1 MGCTSSSYPGAKTN
15 PTNSNSHVT
24 VTKFDNQEQMANN
37 PQMAQM
43 LAQMQVTM
51 QDPNIQN
58 QQQAVSQKMMQNP
71 QSAQMMKQQ
80 MLQMLQNAK
89 TNASDNQKNGAGSTA
104 AAVPMVNFSTT
115 TTTTTKK
122 TPFGK
127 TTKTEESPSATK
139 YSTATSTGQ
148 GEGRT
153 TMDGGEA
160 AVPAVAGGGMTE
172 PSLFDQIKKGL

>member
-15 PTNSNSHVT
+15 ATNSNSRVT

-58 QQQAVSQKMMQNP
+58 QQQAVLQKMMQNP

-80 MLQMLQNAK
+80 MQMVQNAM
-89 TNASDNQKNGAGSTA
+89 TNVSDNQNNGAGSTA

-139 YSTATSTGQ
+139 YSTATSSGK
-148 GEGRT
+148 GEGGT

-160 AVPAVAGGGMTE
+160 VVPAVSGGGMTE
-172 PSLFDQIKKGL
+172 PSLFDQIKNGL